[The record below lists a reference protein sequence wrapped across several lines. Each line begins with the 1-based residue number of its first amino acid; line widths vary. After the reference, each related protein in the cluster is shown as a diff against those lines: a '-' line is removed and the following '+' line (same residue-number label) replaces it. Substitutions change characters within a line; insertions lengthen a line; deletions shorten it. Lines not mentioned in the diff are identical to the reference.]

1 MTKVVKIYL
10 ISKVTHNDGSE
21 VKYPDVCHIL
31 WDLQK
36 NTRMIKN
43 KTVQKCWE
51 WYNFQSDYNNVFCEY
66 PKDKDVLKRTL
77 SGFVY
82 DELKSESKLNT
93 GNFSTTI
100 KDVCDHF
107 KNNKSEYLKGEKS
120 IVNYKK
126 DQPLDIKSDSINLNY
141 NDNKFFFELS
151 MLNKAAMKEYNV
163 NKFKFECVVED
174 RSTRSIL
181 ERCYDGVYKISAS
194 KLMYDKKKKM
204 WKLNLSYTFE
214 NKVNNKLDDYKI
226 LGVDLGVV
234 NPIVASIYGE
244 YGKFEIK
251 GNEIESFRA
260 KTEARR
266 ISLKKQGVY
275 CGSGRI
281 GHGRNTRNKP
291 TLNIGDKIS
300 RFRDTTNFKYAK
312 SLVDY
317 AIKNKCSV
325 IQIEDLSGVSNQKS
339 EDMRF
344 LKNWSYYD
352 LQMKIINKA
361 AENGIKVVKIDPFCT
376 SRRCSR
382 CGFIDK
388 DNRTSQSNFK
398 CLSCGYEA
406 NADYNASQN
415 IAIKDI
421 DKVIKQWCSDNKG
434 ANVK

>member
-10 ISKVTHNDGSE
+10 ISKVAYNDGSE

-51 WYNFQSDYNNVFCEY
+51 WNNFQSDYNNVFCEY

-82 DELKSESKLNT
+82 DTLKSESKLNT
-93 GNFSTTI
+93 GNFSTTT

-126 DQPLDIKSDSINLNY
+126 DQPLDVKSDSINLNY
-141 NDNKFFFELS
+141 NNNKFFFELS
-151 MLNKAAMKEYNV
+151 MLNKTTMKEYNI

-174 RSTRSIL
+174 KSTRSIL
-181 ERCYDGVYKISAS
+181 ERCYDGIYKISAS

-214 NKVNNKLDDYKI
+214 NKINNELDDNKI

-291 TLNIGDKIS
+291 ALNIGDKIS

-317 AIKNKCSV
+317 AVKNKCSI

-352 LQMKIINKA
+352 LQMKITNKA
-361 AENGIKVVKIDPFCT
+361 AENGIKVVKVDPYCT
-376 SRRCSR
+376 SRRCSK

-398 CLSCGYEA
+398 CLNCGYEA

-421 DKVIKQWCSDNKG
+421 DKVIKQWCSENKG

>member
-10 ISKVTHNDGSE
+10 ISKVAHNDGSE

-51 WYNFQSDYNNVFCEY
+51 WHNFQSDYNNVFCEY

-82 DELKSESKLNT
+82 DELKFESKLNT
-93 GNFSTTI
+93 GNFSTTT

-126 DQPLDIKSDSINLNY
+126 DQPLDIKSDSIALNY

-151 MLNKAAMKEYNV
+151 MLNKAAMKEYNI

-174 RSTRSIL
+174 KSTRTIL
-181 ERCYDGVYKISAS
+181 ERCYDDVYKISAS

-204 WKLNLSYTFE
+204 WKLNLSYTLE
-214 NKVNNKLDDYKI
+214 NKVNNELDDNKI

-266 ISLKKQGVY
+266 TSLKKQGVY

-352 LQMKIINKA
+352 LQMKITNKA
-361 AENGIKVVKIDPFCT
+361 AENGIKVVKIDPYCT

-398 CLSCGYEA
+398 CLSCGYES